1 VKNSVL
7 ISSILENTATIVI
20 ALIAGIIALY
30 QVKSNIVS
38 SSRIRWIENL
48 RISISE
54 YYQASLATGLFLE
67 NWMNL
72 DENTEVNDDERE
84 LRRNYLDAHSTY
96 FIKSNNIRMF
106 LNPNKSDH
114 KEIEN
119 IMDKIDTFFE
129 EKNVRDINQALIEN
143 ELKKI
148 VVLSRK
154 IFKEEWRKSK
164 KIFKI

>member
-1 VKNSVL
+1 MLNSEL
-7 ISSILENTATIVI
+7 ISSIIENTVTIII
-20 ALIAGIIALY
+20 ALIAGVIALY

-48 RISISE
+48 RTSISE

-67 NWMNL
+67 NWINL
-72 DENTEVNDDERE
+72 EPKPKADDDQRE
-84 LRRNYLDAHSTY
+84 LLRNYLDAHSTY

-106 LNPNKSDH
+106 LNPNKLDH

-119 IMDKIDTFFE
+119 VMDKIDSFFN
-129 EKNVRDINQALIEN
+129 EKNVENINQEIIEV

-148 VVLSRK
+148 VLLSRK
-154 IFKEEWRKSK
+154 IFKKEWTKSK